1 MERPFKDEDS
11 ARASSEFLIEHNSRT
26 RNPSQKR
33 WTKLKVALGIVF
45 ILVGSLELVVL
56 ETILVRLSEK
66 NSRPPALLGELN
78 SLVPN
83 FPMKPVLFRKDPAAT
98 VDHESE
104 QSRNETRDDW
114 LSYMPSELIS
124 RTDNCWPVMNLSD
137 QQLSRIYLGGN
148 GFIAVNDSA
157 QYKLPDPILFRGR
170 DTYSIAVFHQMHCLY
185 AIMNRYNDLTSGS
198 SEGQQDHA
206 QHGSHHRRGGKSH
219 RHVDHCFRYLRQ
231 SLLCC
236 GDTALEG
243 QDPNTDKAAT
253 NGVGAVHMCKDFEA
267 IRSWAE
273 DNRLVDEKGE

>member
-1 MERPFKDEDS
+1 MERSFKDEDS
-11 ARASSEFLIEHNSRT
+11 ARASSEFLIEHQSRT
-26 RNPSQKR
+26 RSPSQKP
-33 WTKLKVALGIVF
+33 WSKLKAATVIVLF
-45 ILVGSLELVVL
+45 LVGSLELIVL
-56 ETILVRLSEK
+56 ETILVRMSEK
-66 NSRPPALLGELN
+66 NSCPPTLLGELN

-83 FPMKPVLFRKDPAAT
+83 FPIKPMLFRKDPSAT
-98 VDHESE
+98 VDHDSE
-104 QSRNETRDDW
+104 QSRNKTRDDW
-114 LSYMPSELIS
+114 LSYMP
-124 RTDNCWPVMNLSD
+124 R
-137 QQLSRIYLGGN
+137 GN

-157 QYKLPDPILFRGR
+157 QYKLPDPILFQGR

-185 AIMNRYNDLTSGS
+185 AIMDRYNDLTSGS
-198 SEGQQDHA
+198 AEGQQGHA
-206 QHGSHHRRGGKSH
+206 QHGDHDRRGSESH

-273 DNRLVDEKGE
+273 DNRLVDHKGE

>member
-1 MERPFKDEDS
+1 MERSFKDEDS
-11 ARASSEFLIEHNSRT
+11 ARASSEFLIEHQSRM
-26 RNPSQKR
+26 RNQSQKP
-33 WTKLKVALGIVF
+33 WSKLKAALVIVLF
-45 ILVGSLELVVL
+45 LVGSLELIVL
-56 ETILVRLSEK
+56 ETILVRMSEK
-66 NSRPPALLGELN
+66 TTCPPALLGELN

-83 FPMKPVLFRKDPAAT
+83 YPAAT
-98 VDHESE
+98 IDHESE
-104 QSRNETRDDW
+104 KSRNETRDDW
-114 LSYMPSELIS
+114 LSYMP
-124 RTDNCWPVMNLSD
+124 R
-137 QQLSRIYLGGN
+137 GN

-157 QYKLPDPILFRGR
+157 QYKLPDPILFQGR

-185 AIMNRYNDLTSGS
+185 AIMNRYNDLTAGAT
-198 SEGQQDHA
+198 EGQEDDAHHGDH
-206 QHGSHHRRGGKSH
+206 GRRGPKAH

-273 DNRLVDEKGE
+273 DNRLVDSKVE

>member
-1 MERPFKDEDS
+1 MERSFKDEDS
-11 ARASSEFLIEHNSRT
+11 ARASSEFLIEHQSRT
-26 RNPSQKR
+26 RNSSQKKQ
-33 WTKLKVALGIVF
+33 WSKLKAAIVIVLF
-45 ILVGSLELVVL
+45 LVGSLELIVL
-56 ETILVRLSEK
+56 ETILVRMSET
-66 NSRPPALLGELN
+66 NSCPPTLLGELN
-78 SLVPN
+78 NLVPN
-83 FPMKPVLFRKDPAAT
+83 FPIKPMLFRKDPSAT
-98 VDHESE
+98 VDHDSE

-114 LSYMPSELIS
+114 LSYMP
-124 RTDNCWPVMNLSD
+124 R
-137 QQLSRIYLGGN
+137 GN

-185 AIMNRYNDLTSGS
+185 AIMDRYNYLTGGS
-198 SEGQQDHA
+198 AEGQQDHA
-206 QHGSHHRRGGKSH
+206 QHGDHHRRGSKSH

-273 DNRLVDEKGE
+273 DNRLVDHKGE